1 MESDVLDGLAQVRAT
16 FKRANLK
23 PPTVMLLE
31 SREEGM
37 RFLSA
42 IRQTNN
48 WTAVVGSPDLG
59 RVVEMADGSAWMEC
73 EVMGIAVRWPANR
86 IARPDGEWSYT

>member
-1 MESDVLDGLAQVRAT
+1 MSDVLDGLAQVRAT
-16 FKRANLK
+16 FMRAQLK

-31 SREEGM
+31 SHDEGM

-42 IRQTNN
+42 IRQTDR
-48 WTAVVGSPDLG
+48 WVAVVGSAELG

-73 EVMGIAVRWPANR
+73 KVMDIAVRWPANR
-86 IARPDGEWSYT
+86 FATPDGKWSYA